1 LAATFGVDHVS
12 AFIVSEQGYNA
23 TLVPDGDKYS
33 LFVTSALMQDFELIE
48 LEGVVAHCLARQRL
62 GLLERESVAAVST
75 ISDEARQNLAGR
87 GQAYRADEVAA
98 ASIRYPLGLAGA
110 LRKCARQEI
119 ASDSFFASSTYAEWR
134 WVFFD
139 QWSDRRVSDL
149 GDLDDAELRA
159 RALEE
164 W

>member
-1 LAATFGVDHVS
+1 
-12 AFIVSEQGYNA
+12 
-23 TLVPDGDKYS
+23 
-33 LFVTSALMQDFELIE
+33 MQDFALIE

-62 GLLERESVAAVST
+62 GLIERESLAAVSSL
-75 ISDEARQNLAGR
+75 SDDVRQNLAGK

-110 LRKCARQEI
+110 LRKCAGQSVH
-119 ASDSFFASSTYAEWR
+119 SDSFFVSPTYAQWR

-139 QWSDRRVSDL
+139 QWSDRLESDL

>member
-1 LAATFGVDHVS
+1 M
-12 AFIVSEQGYNA
+12 
-23 TLVPDGDKYS
+23 
-33 LFVTSALMQDFELIE
+33 MQDFELIE

-62 GLLERESVAAVST
+62 GLLEREALAAVANL
-75 ISDEARQNLAGR
+75 SDAAR
-87 GQAYRADEVAA
+87 RA
-98 ASIRYPLGLAGA
+98 LAGA
-110 LRKCARQEI
+110 GAPTAPTRSPRRASATRSAWPARCASAR
-119 ASDSFFASSTYAEWR
+119 ARSWRADSFFTSPTFAAWR

-139 QWSDRRVSDL
+139 QWSDRAPGDL

>member
-1 LAATFGVDHVS
+1 MS
-12 AFIVSEQGYNA
+12 AFIVADPTYNA
-23 TLVPDGDKYS
+23 ALVPDGSKFS

-62 GLLERESVAAVST
+62 GLLERESLASVLT
-75 ISDEARQNLAGR
+75 MGDEARAALAGS
-87 GQAYRADEVAA
+87 GQTYRADEVAA

-110 LRKCARQEI
+110 LRRCARQPVV
-119 ASDSFFASSTYAEWR
+119 SDSFFASSTYVNWR

-139 QWSDRRVSDL
+139 CRSDRAQSDL
-149 GDLDDAELRA
+149 SDLDDVELRA